1 MSFTSRVKIEDLIN
15 NGSILVHKDGN
26 HGAKYPRT
34 EEFGEV
40 GVPFLTAKLLDSSG
54 NIDLLNAPRLATEK
68 AKKFTFGFVQSE
80 DVLLSHN
87 ATVGRVAVMPQV
99 AEPILI
105 GTSLTHFRLDKSKIL
120 PTYLAAYF
128 SGKDFQ
134 DQLAAVMSQT
144 TRNQV
149 PITSQ
154 RKLYIELP
162 SIDIQTE
169 IVKHIDS
176 IDNKIRLNNQINQT
190 LESIAQAIFKSWFV
204 DFEPVRAKISAKQT
218 GQDPEL
224 AAMYAISGKSEA
236 ELEQMAKEDF
246 AELQATAALF
256 PDELVDSELGE
267 VPRGWSSVSIG
278 SLIDLTIGGD
288 WGKEVKDEKYKV
300 QARVIRGTDI
310 PSIKIG
316 LDEQVPTR
324 YIESKKLRTRE
335 LKLGDI
341 VIEVSGGSPKQPTG
355 RTIYISNEILLRL
368 KDPVIP
374 ASFCR
379 LLRPNSHELGVFLSI
394 YLQKIYVEGKTW
406 LYQNQSTGISNFQT
420 TVFLE
425 KEILTLPPLILLEEF
440 EKIITPI
447 IKKIDSSERLF
458 LSNLRDT
465 LLPKLL
471 SGEMDMLGLQG
482 EGA

>member
-68 AKKFTFGFVQSE
+68 AKKFTFGFVQTE

-190 LESIAQAIFKSWFV
+190 LESIAQAIFKSWFIN
-204 DFEPVRAKISAKQT
+204 FEPVRAKIAAKQE
-218 GQDPEL
+218 GKDPEL
-224 AAMYAISGKSEA
+224 AALCAISGKSEA
-236 ELEQMAKEDF
+236 ELEQMAEDDF

-256 PDELVDSELGE
+256 PDELVESELGE
-267 VPRGWSSVSIG
+267 VPKGWVVEKLSQNIDVLNGYAFKSKAYIKEGIFVLRTKNFNNGLVEGLADDVYLPKIFLEEYPNYICEPYDYHMVMVGASIG
-278 SLIDLTIGGD
+278 DTGLIFPSMLPALRNQNMWCFRAKNSSDFGKSYTKLLLDSLIYETLGFASGSAREFFRKGD
-288 WGKEVKDEKYKV
+288 FQDK
-300 QARVIRGTDI
+300 RVC
-310 PSIKIG
+310 
-316 LDEQVPTR
+316 VP
-324 YIESKKLRTRE
+324 SKKL
-335 LKLGDI
+335 
-341 VIEVSGGSPKQPTG
+341 
-355 RTIYISNEILLRL
+355 LR
-368 KDPVIP
+368 
-374 ASFCR
+374 R
-379 LLRPNSHELGVFLSI
+379 
-394 YLQKIYVEGKTW
+394 
-406 LYQNQSTGISNFQT
+406 
-420 TVFLE
+420 
-425 KEILTLPPLILLEEF
+425 F
-440 EKIITPI
+440 EK
-447 IKKIDSSERLF
+447 
-458 LSNLRDT
+458 
-465 LLPKLL
+465 
-471 SGEMDMLGLQG
+471 
-482 EGA
+482 